1 MDHTVDERV
10 YGSIVREITLLR
22 VLAILLAAKAILIV
36 ASYEDARRQRR
47 KRRRAVCPFFKRII
61 YSNDTDCH
69 DQIRMTRGAFFK
81 LANILRERGTIKDT
95 INMKL
100 EEQLVMF
107 LHTLGHNL
115 RNRKIGHNFGHSGE
129 TVSRHF
135 HMVLKAIILL
145 HSSYFLPPSIT
156 TSPEILGKDRF
167 DPYFKVNLLDSRTF
181 LLEYIVTYLTIIFL
195 MF

>member
-1 MDHTVDERV
+1 
-10 YGSIVREITLLR
+10 
-22 VLAILLAAKAILIV
+22 
-36 ASYEDARRQRR
+36 
-47 KRRRAVCPFFKRII
+47 
-61 YSNDTDCH
+61 
-69 DQIRMTRGAFFK
+69 MTRGAFFK

-115 RNRKIGHNFGHSGE
+115 RNRKIGHNFGHSRE

-135 HMVLKAIILL
+135 HKVLKEIIFL
-145 HSSYFLPPSIT
+145 HGNYFLPPSIT
-156 TSPEILGKDRF
+156 TPPEILGKDCF
-167 DPYFKVNLLDSRTF
+167 NPYFKVNLLDSCTF

>member
-1 MDHTVDERV
+1 M
-10 YGSIVREITLLR
+10 S
-22 VLAILLAAKAILIV
+22 
-36 ASYEDARRQRR
+36 
-47 KRRRAVCPFFKRII
+47 
-61 YSNDTDCH
+61 
-69 DQIRMTRGAFFK
+69 RGVFIH
-81 LANILRERGTIKDT
+81 LVGILRQKNKIRDT
-95 INMKL
+95 LNIRL

-167 DPYFKVNLLDSRTF
+167 DPYFKVNLLDSCTF
-181 LLEYIVTYLTIIFL
+181 FLDYIVTYFTIIFL